1 MKLNIET
8 DNPLRTLATV
18 RTVFCGQKVSMT
30 KAYGKTAD
38 YQIGNEDGKS
48 VYSLDGLLELA
59 TSIPSF
65 KIRIY

>member
-1 MKLNIET
+1 
-8 DNPLRTLATV
+8 
-18 RTVFCGQKVSMT
+18 MT

-48 VYSLDGLLELA
+48 VYSLEGLLELA